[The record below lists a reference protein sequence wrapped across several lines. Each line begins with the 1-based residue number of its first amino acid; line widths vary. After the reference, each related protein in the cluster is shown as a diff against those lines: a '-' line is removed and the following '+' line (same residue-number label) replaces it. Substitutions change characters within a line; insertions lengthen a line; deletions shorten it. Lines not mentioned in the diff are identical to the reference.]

1 MKVELFIPCFID
13 QFYPET
19 GFNTIKVL
27 EKAGC
32 EVHYN
37 PEQTCCGQPM
47 FNAGHWNEAGELAHK
62 FLSDFSGT
70 NCIVAPSA
78 SCVAFIK
85 NHYSKLIETNP
96 TLQGKLSHIQNN
108 IFELSD
114 FLVNTL
120 KVEGLGAEFPHVIT
134 FHDACHGLREY
145 GLKQEARTLLQNTKG
160 LTLREMEH
168 TDTCCG
174 FGGTFSMKFPSIS
187 TAMVEQKVEWALQTG
202 AEYIVSTEAS
212 CMMNIQGYI
221 SKNKIPI
228 KTIHLAD
235 VLANRL

>member
-32 EVHYN
+32 QVHYN
-37 PEQTCCGQPM
+37 PDQTCCGQPM
-47 FNAGHWNEAGELAHK
+47 FNAGHWKEAGDLALK
-62 FLSDFSGT
+62 FISDFSGE
-70 NCIVAPSA
+70 NIIVAPSA
-78 SCVAFIK
+78 SCVSFIK
-85 NHYSKLIETNP
+85 HHYGKLIQSTPELRP
-96 TLQGKLSHIQNN
+96 KLELIQNN

-114 FLVNTL
+114 FIVNKL
-120 KVEGLGAEFPHVIT
+120 NLSFLGSDFPHLVT

-145 GLKQEARTLLQNTKG
+145 GLTNEARTLLQNVKG
-160 LTLREMEH
+160 LTLIEMKN

-221 SKNKIPI
+221 SKNKKAI

-235 VLANRL
+235 VLAKGL